1 MKFEDFRNL
10 YGVAVKFND
19 DERFI
24 AELGWQEWMN
34 DNVLDC
40 AVSMM
45 RDIFK
50 LSRAAYDIKKLREI
64 NNLNRGE
71 MSRKFLIPIRTLEN
85 WDSGVRVP
93 AEYVYMLIAFTFFN
107 EMQEVKNDTIK

>member
-10 YGVAVKFND
+10 YGVAAGFGD

-34 DNVLDC
+34 DYALED
-40 AVSMM
+40 AVSML

-50 LSRAAYDIKKLREI
+50 LSRAGYDMKKMREI
-64 NNLNRGE
+64 NNLNRAE

-85 WDSGVRVP
+85 WDSGTNMS
-93 AEYVYMLIAFTFFN
+93 AEYVCLLIAFTFFN
-107 EMQEVKNDTIK
+107 EMQEINRDTTK